1 MKQLTI
7 GVFHDENIGRELG
20 KKGTESDILMFNRK
34 TDESI
39 CTFMYPVED
48 KITPKSQIISS
59 LDVAIVVC
67 EEISPSIGET
77 ILLLDAVGISQGM
90 IITTPYTDTTRL
102 TSMIKGTSLESFI
115 LLERNIPEILKNLE
129 NIKTKRNITSPPV
142 VVVDHSFS
150 VKGVGEIILGFV
162 KQGVIRKHDKVI
174 LLPAGKEVIVRSI
187 QMQDKNYDEAS
198 AGDRVG
204 LAIRGATV
212 DEMRR
217 GSILSSGESAKIDS
231 KFVLSFNKNSFYPE
245 IKKGIAHAT
254 VGMQTI
260 PVNITELQNDLIT
273 IESEKPISY
282 TSNDIFL
289 LLDLNAKK
297 LHLIGKGIITDN

>member
-7 GVFHDENIGRELG
+7 GIFHDENIGRELG

-39 CTFMYPVED
+39 FTFMYPVED

-59 LDVAIVVC
+59 IDVAIVVC
-67 EEISPSIGET
+67 EEITPNLGET

-90 IITTPYTDTTRL
+90 IITSPYMDTTRL

-129 NIKTKRNITSPPV
+129 NVKTQRNITSPPV

-187 QMQDKNYDEAS
+187 QMQDKNYDEAC

-217 GSILSSGESAKIDS
+217 GSILSSMESAKIDS

-254 VGMQTI
+254 VGMQTV
-260 PVNITELQNDLIT
+260 PVNITELQNDSIT

-282 TSNDIFL
+282 TSTDIFL

-297 LHLIGKGIITDN
+297 LHLMGKGRITDN